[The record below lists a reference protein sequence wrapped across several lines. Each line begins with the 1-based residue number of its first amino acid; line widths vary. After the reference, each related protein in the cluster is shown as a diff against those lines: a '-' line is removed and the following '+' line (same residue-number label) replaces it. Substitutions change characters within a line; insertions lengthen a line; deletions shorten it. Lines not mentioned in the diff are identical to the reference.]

1 MIIFHVDDL
10 KSSHVDATVNT
21 DFEKWLQRKYGE
33 HGKVKAHRGK
43 LHDYL
48 GMNFD
53 YSEKGKVHIDMKSYV
68 EDMINEFPIEMN
80 KTSRASTPAAENLFD
95 EGDGEKLNDS
105 RREVFHKIVAKGL
118 FVSKRASPN
127 IHTMIATLCTRVKS
141 PNESD

>member
-1 MIIFHVDDL
+1 MTSPRANKKFRSDLEQKGFEFNPYDPCVANCMIKGSQHTIIFHVDDL

-53 YSEKGKVHIDMKSYV
+53 YSERGKV
-68 EDMINEFPIEMN
+68 
-80 KTSRASTPAAENLFD
+80 
-95 EGDGEKLNDS
+95 
-105 RREVFHKIVAKGL
+105 
-118 FVSKRASPN
+118 
-127 IHTMIATLCTRVKS
+127 
-141 PNESD
+141 